1 MAASAGLQRPSIV
14 VRSLDAPEERVE
26 AVLEADLPLYPAST
40 IKTPLVACVL
50 VDVASGRLDLE
61 SRHEVTAANMTA
73 NDAESPLVPGYRASL
88 RELAELC
95 IERSDNVAT
104 NVLFDVAGRE
114 RATGTAAS
122 RLGLH
127 ATAFRRKLSGSDP
140 LIADPGWDGE
150 HRNAHTA
157 ADSARLYAA
166 IARDEIPLA
175 DVLLAMLE
183 RQRWNEKLSMGL
195 RPGDRFAHK
204 TGDTSE
210 VTHDGGI
217 LTTESGQRYVVV
229 VHAGMPSN
237 DANAARFGPFMRELR
252 AELP

>member
-1 MAASAGLQRPSIV
+1 MAARAGLERPSIV
-14 VRSLDAPEERVE
+14 VRSLHATASPVDAGLDP
-26 AVLEADLPLYPAST
+26 DLALYPAST
-40 IKTPLVACVL
+40 IKTPLVACIL
-50 VDVASGRLDLE
+50 VDVAAGRLDLD
-61 SRHEVTAANMTA
+61 SRHEVGAGNMTA

-88 RELAELC
+88 LELAELC

-114 RATGTAAS
+114 RATETAAR

-127 ATAFRRKLSGSDP
+127 ATAFHRKLSGSDP
-140 LIADPGWDGE
+140 LVADPGWDGK

-157 ADSARLYAA
+157 ADSARLYAS

-175 DVLLAMLE
+175 GILLSLLD
-183 RQRWNEKLSMGL
+183 RQRWNEKLSTAL
-195 RPGDRFAHK
+195 RAGDRFAHK

-217 LTTESGQRYVVV
+217 LTTESGNRYVVV
-229 VHAGMPSN
+229 VHAGMPST
-237 DANAARFGPFMRELR
+237 DANAARFGAFMRELR
-252 AELP
+252 AELA